1 MRAALLLI
9 AAASLAAC
17 SPCDDGTIKVT
28 VTLPDFA
35 VAADKLSIGVTV
47 LGSSS
52 QSGSLD
58 VKHVPGQKTGTFDAR
73 IARYQP
79 GDEAIVSVE
88 AYAQDAL
95 LLQSSKSTQLPAG
108 CGTLSMDLAFTEV
121 DVRVEQNV
129 KNKVDILFMVDDSP
143 SMAPK
148 QTELK
153 AEFPQLIKILDDFGQ
168 SVPAWY
174 HIGVVTSDLG
184 AASFTLGSGQCHPG
198 GRGGKLQALGA
209 GADTTCVA
217 PSGGLN
223 FIDYNQLQKDA
234 SGVPNSN
241 LPTGQS
247 LATTFGCMASVGQMG
262 CGFEHQLESVYRA
275 LHDKPAEN
283 HDFLRDDALLV
294 VVWVT
299 DEDDCSADPTSDL
312 FDPSKTAQY
321 GALLSYRCT
330 QYGIQCGSPPMSL
343 PYGDSM
349 GIQAPCTSLPAS
361 AGGKLTDVN
370 KYINFFKSPAG
381 QGGVKVDPQDVIL
394 VGITAPSSG
403 GAASIL
409 ANPNPIPPGPYTTC
423 PGPVDGTKCAV
434 VLQHSCIAPQNT
446 QFFGDPAVRL
456 NQVIGAELPA
466 NQQLTSICDT
476 SYQAAL
482 ESLGQKIIS
491 SIGAGCI
498 TSPFTDPAN
507 PDCIVED
514 VTQNQDGT
522 TTVAELPDCAKNGA
536 AAPCWKLDQ
545 KDIMKC
551 PVVCAKDGDP
561 GQHFGIT
568 ICRDSACD
576 GGGMVPA
583 NTSARVACS
592 TIAVPTNFLTTP
604 PSLPMCGAPL

>member
-283 HDFLRDDALLV
+283 HDFLRDDALLAV
-294 VVWVT
+294 MWLT

-330 QYGIQCGSPPMSL
+330 QYGIQCGNPPMPL
-343 PYGDSM
+343 PYGDS
-349 GIQAPCTSLPAS
+349 GGVQSPCWSLPPAS
-361 AGGKLTDVN
+361 GGKLTDLD
-370 KYINFFKSPAG
+370 KYINYFTRPAA
-381 QGGVKVDPQDVIL
+381 QGGVKTDPRDVIL
-394 VGITAPSSG
+394 AGITAPSSA
-403 GAASIL
+403 GAASMI
-409 ANPNPIPPGPYTTC
+409 ANPITYVSC
-423 PGPVDGTKCAV
+423 AGPVDGTKCAV
-434 VLQHSCIAPQNT
+434 VLQHSCIAPQNS
-446 QFFGDPAVRL
+446 QFFGDPAVRI
-456 NQVIGAELPA
+456 NQLVAAATPN

-476 SYQAAL
+476 SYQSAL
-482 ESLGQKIIS
+482 EGLGQKIVS
-491 SIGAGCI
+491 AIGVGCI
-498 TSPFTDPAN
+498 TAPLVDPQN
-507 PDCIVED
+507 PDCTVED
-514 VTQNQDGT
+514 ATYNQDGS
-522 TTVAELPDCAKNGA
+522 VSVSSLPSCAANGGA
-536 AAPCWKLDQ
+536 TPCWKLDS
-545 KDIMKC
+545 KDLARC
-551 PVVCAKDGDP
+551 TPVCASNGDP
-561 GQHFGIT
+561 GQHFGVSID
-568 ICRDSACD
+568 R
-576 GGGMVPA
+576 GGGQPPP
-583 NTSARVACS
+583 NTSARVRC
-592 TIAVPTNFLTTP
+592 TAVVLAPDAHPT
-604 PSLPMCGAPL
+604 CGAPL